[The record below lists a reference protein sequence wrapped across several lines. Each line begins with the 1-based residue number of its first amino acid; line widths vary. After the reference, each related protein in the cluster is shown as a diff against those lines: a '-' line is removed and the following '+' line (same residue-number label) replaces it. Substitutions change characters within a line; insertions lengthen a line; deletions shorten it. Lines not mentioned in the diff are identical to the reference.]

1 MIHIQVDGHLLIP
14 FGRPKW
20 DISKIRIAGV
30 STTATYFN
38 SETPCIYIDKSKK
51 RPAVLRDF
59 AKVFPE
65 RLPKELDP
73 PDALTF
79 MQDYLKNTC
88 QLQTPDER
96 RFLDLYFGFLRK
108 RWFVPL
114 ERLAMHVRLR
124 RLSDTAEL
132 PKPLN
137 HQAWVFD
144 AALPLP
150 QAHLYLDDPLRKQ
163 LDDLNAFSS
172 VPGDMFKVD
181 FAFWSGSRLVAVE
194 VDGGSHIGS
203 ESHVRKD
210 RMLQRAGVEVVHI
223 LNRELEEFGERAIST
238 LLPDDVLNSV
248 DALGESDPFNPLGPS
263 YGPDLRGLY
272 DSPF

>member
-1 MIHIQVDGHLLIP
+1 ME
-14 FGRPKW
+14 R
-20 DISKIRIAGV
+20 RA
-30 STTATYFN
+30 TASAAARCATRG
-38 SETPCIYIDKSKK
+38 IYIDKTTA

-65 RLPKELDP
+65 KFPNDLDP
-73 PDALTF
+73 PVALTF
-79 MQDYLKNTC
+79 MQEYLKNKC

-96 RFLDLYFGFLRK
+96 RFLDLYFEFLRK
-108 RWFVPL
+108 RFIAPL
-114 ERLAMHVRLR
+114 ERLAMLVRLR
-124 RLSDTAEL
+124 KLSDTFEL
-132 PKPLN
+132 PKPMN
-137 HQAWVFD
+137 HHAWVFD

-181 FAFWSGSRLVAVE
+181 FAFWSGTRLVAVE
-194 VDGGSHIGS
+194 IDGGSHIGS

-223 LNRELEEFGERAIST
+223 LNSELKEFGEKAISA
-238 LLPDDVLNSV
+238 LLPSDVLNSV
-248 DALGESDPFNPLGPS
+248 YDLGESDPHNPLGS
-263 YGPDLRGLY
+263 SFGPDLQGTY
-272 DSPF
+272 DLPF